1 VNIKLSTDW
10 TIADQL
16 PDRQGPFIAVMEGS
30 PVPLLATF
38 NLETLD
44 WYQIFQK
51 KGRKGGIILESTLL
65 EEKVLAYRSISGI
78 SIEFESDDEAEEF
91 R

>member
-1 VNIKLSTDW
+1 MKIKLSTDW

-16 PDRQGPFIAVMEGS
+16 PDRQGPFIAVMEDS
-30 PVPLLATF
+30 PVPVLLTF
-38 NLETLD
+38 DLDTLG

-51 KGRKGGIILESTLL
+51 KGRRGGIILESTLF

-78 SIEFESDDEAEEF
+78 AIKFESDDEADEF